1 MCIRNSNTCW
11 NFIYLDFVLH
21 VKQNYFTACRYSL
34 FRCSLSMFCHVLSL
48 EETPAL
54 CWPQV
59 REGLP
64 VVSMFIYMVHRNF
77 STPDTVISGMKR
89 EVKKE
94 EELNLESLVNLLPI
108 LMLHLMRVYYVLMTN
123 TTVNCGN
130 HQRQNCLN
138 FNY

>member
-1 MCIRNSNTCW
+1 
-11 NFIYLDFVLH
+11 
-21 VKQNYFTACRYSL
+21 
-34 FRCSLSMFCHVLSL
+34 
-48 EETPAL
+48 
-54 CWPQV
+54 
-59 REGLP
+59 
-64 VVSMFIYMVHRNF
+64 MVHRNF
-77 STPDTVISGMKR
+77 STPDTVISGIKR